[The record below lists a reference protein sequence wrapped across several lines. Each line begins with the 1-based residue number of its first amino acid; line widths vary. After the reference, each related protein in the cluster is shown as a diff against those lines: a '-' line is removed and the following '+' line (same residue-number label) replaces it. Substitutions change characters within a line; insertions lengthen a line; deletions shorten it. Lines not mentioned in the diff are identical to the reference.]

1 MVPDILIPLVTALL
15 AELGDK
21 TQISILFLS
30 SEKRRRLHLLLGVLV
45 AFLVV
50 DGFAV
55 LVGSQVMVLAP
66 LNVLRVLSLVIFVVF
81 GVLKFRD
88 RGVEGSSL
96 SYSGNPFL
104 SGFILVGV
112 AEWGDKTQIASGLLA
127 AKYDALMVLIGT
139 MTGLG
144 LISTVMIWLGGSI
157 LSKIDRRIMTKVA
170 GATLILVGISF
181 LIL

>member
-1 MVPDILIPLVTALL
+1 MMTDMLIPLVTVLL

-21 TQISILFLS
+21 TQISIILLS
-30 SEKRRRLHLLLGVLV
+30 SETRRRLHLLMGVLI
-45 AFLVV
+45 AFLIV

-55 LVGSQVMVLAP
+55 LIGSWVMVLAP
-66 LNVLRVLSLVIFVVF
+66 LNMLKALSLVIFVVF

-88 RGVEGSSL
+88 RGVDGRGL
-96 SYSGNPFL
+96 HYSGNPFF
-104 SGFILVGV
+104 SGLILVGV

-127 AKYDALMVLIGT
+127 AKYDPLMVLTGT
-139 MTGLG
+139 MIALG
-144 LISTVMIWLGGSI
+144 LISTIAVWLGGS
-157 LSKIDRRIMTKVA
+157 LLNRIDRRVMRKVA

>member
-1 MVPDILIPLVTALL
+1 MLIPIVTVLL

-21 TQISILFLS
+21 TQISILLLS
-30 SEKRRRLHLLLGVLV
+30 SEERRRLRLLLGVLT

-55 LVGSQVMVLAP
+55 LIGSRVMVLAP
-66 LNVLRVLSLVIFVVF
+66 LNVLKVLSLVIFVVF
-81 GVLKFRD
+81 GVLKLRE
-88 RGVEGSSL
+88 RGVEGGGL
-96 SYSGNPFL
+96 FYSGEPFL
-104 SGFILVGV
+104 SGFVLVGV
-112 AEWGDKTQIASGLLA
+112 AEWGDKTQIVSGLLA

-139 MTGLG
+139 MIGLG
-144 LISTVMIWLGGSI
+144 LVSTIMIWLGKSI

-181 LIL
+181 LVL